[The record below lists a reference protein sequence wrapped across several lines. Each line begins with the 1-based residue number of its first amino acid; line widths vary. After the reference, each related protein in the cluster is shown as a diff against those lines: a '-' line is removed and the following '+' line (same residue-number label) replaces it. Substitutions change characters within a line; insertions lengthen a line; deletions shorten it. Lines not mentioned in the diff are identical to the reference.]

1 MEIVNFDYCHE
12 NYQKICRFCLI
23 IKEDLLDV
31 EFSNTDSDLLKFVN
45 YTLCDSAFTYGFKM
59 LDKICANCLE
69 FIQRFYKF
77 KEQCKANFE
86 LLEEVNNLMEAQK
99 NSEEILESKD
109 TEPHDGPE
117 KSKRS
122 QKFNGTM
129 CQVCGKMVKGIHMHM
144 LIHKGIKKFQCEYCT
159 KSFTQSGQLKRHIN
173 SHLNIRNY
181 SCPHPGCDKKFVDP
195 SSVSKHLVIH
205 NKGERPFVCSLCTAS
220 FNRLGAL
227 RYHEKTHRQE
237 RSHKCSVCSKTFLAK
252 YDLTKHFRTHSGE
265 KPYGCN
271 YCDKR
276 FSISKNA
283 KVHQRVH
290 TKERPFQ
297 CSHCE
302 VKFSYRSSLK
312 QHESKFHTNVET
324 QQDVSEIMN
333 KD

>member
-1 MEIVNFDYCHE
+1 LIEVENSKKELKYEIETVKSN
-12 NYQKICRFCLI
+12 
-23 IKEDLLDV
+23 ED
-31 EFSNTDSDLLKFVN
+31 SQINP
-45 YTLCDSAFTYGFKM
+45 
-59 LDKICANCLE
+59 I
-69 FIQRFYKF
+69 
-77 KEQCKANFE
+77 
-86 LLEEVNNLMEAQK
+86 
-99 NSEEILESKD
+99 
-109 TEPHDGPE
+109 EPK
-117 KSKRS
+117 KSS
-122 QKFNGTM
+122 QKSLKSNSGTM
-129 CQVCGKMVKGIHMHM
+129 CQVCGKLVKGIQMHM
-144 LIHKGIKKFQCEYCT
+144 LIHKGIRKFQCEYCT

-181 SCPHPGCDKKFVDP
+181 SCPHEGCDKTFVDP

-205 NKGERPFVCSLCTAS
+205 DKDARPFVCSLCSAN

-237 RSHKCSVCSKTFLAK
+237 RAHKCNVCDKSFLAK

-265 KPYGCN
+265 KPYGCS

-290 TKERPFQ
+290 TKEQPFQ

-312 QHESKFHTNVET
+312 HHENKFHNNIKDQKMNAEKS
-324 QQDVSEIMN
+324 SEYVN
-333 KD
+333 QFEEEK